1 MVEFQFYPHQ
11 ALDLLLL
18 ILCQTLHNLLHQLIL
33 PLDPLHTDESFL
45 ASRNLLFCF
54 PQTVP
59 ASPHVSSALKT
70 IILAS
75 FLCIKPVFD
84 RLSIVAP
91 VLPEDEAMLADQSRV
106 VEAPVLENS
115 VNWGTLY
122 AVHCKT
128 NQ

>member
-1 MVEFQFYPHQ
+1 MEFQFYPHQ

-45 ASRNLLFCF
+45 ASRNLLSCF

-75 FLCIKPVFD
+75 FLCIKPVLD

-91 VLPEDEAMLADQSRV
+91 VRPEDEAMLADQCRV
-106 VEAPVLENS
+106 VEAPVLEIH
-115 VNWGTLY
+115 WE
-122 AVHCKT
+122 
-128 NQ
+128 